1 MTAPKSKQGQE
12 ETAPKSKQDQEEP
25 KRGRPKKVRMAK
37 RNLNRTAEKLSRT
50 NQTKVNRKTPMA
62 MTMLV
67 AAMTA
72 VTVDEDGDD
81 E

>member
-1 MTAPKSKQGQE
+1 
-12 ETAPKSKQDQEEP
+12 
-25 KRGRPKKVRMAK
+25 MAR

-62 MTMLV
+62 MTILV